1 MEKIFKET
9 KVNYLIEPLT
19 IAEMKK
25 QMEEKNEVTG
35 VIRIE
40 LSDAIENGLEGFLDF
55 ISEEL
60 TGSPLLMDVDYEV
73 IVADKDWIY
82 LKVTGDASTILE
94 E

>member
-9 KVNYLIEPLT
+9 KVNYLIKPLT

-82 LKVTGDASTILE
+82 LKVTGDASTIIE